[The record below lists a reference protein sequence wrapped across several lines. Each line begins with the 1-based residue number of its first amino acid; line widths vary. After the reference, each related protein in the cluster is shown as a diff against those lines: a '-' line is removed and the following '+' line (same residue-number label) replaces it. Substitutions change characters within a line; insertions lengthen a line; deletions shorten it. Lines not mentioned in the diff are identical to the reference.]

1 MTISVKFSTM
11 EIKPMFVSSESST
24 DSGSETCDSFA
35 IQPVVTVR
43 KSKDAKRPQMKY
55 DPAIPMTKEQTSAW
69 RREQRRKRN
78 RESAAA
84 CRKRQ
89 RDLISE
95 LEVEVDGWKAKF
107 DDALAKLRQLEGDE
121 SAQMNAQDI
130 EKMFPI
136 RCSSPSCEGM
146 ASSSSSQDDMT
157 LSPCMSFNLMQAQPN
172 HVVSPYDNRSGCVV
186 PPVTYSAETL
196 DLPVLEETL
205 IKTNKQAN
213 LNAQQHSFSRV
224 EKRQHLTEIITRPAN
239 ISRKPP
245 FMLMST
251 DSLRCFYSSALFGTI
266 TQDQA
271 IPPPKSLAR
280 VHGRILSPED
290 ALHDTQPLRS
300 HSCICP
306 SLVTSTDSPADVGQA
321 EEIVSESEESELG
334 EFLAD
339 AAQWL

>member
-1 MTISVKFSTM
+1 MIPVPSHFAEDIQGGEVRTDLKYNRHTKNKGEESFSLSEESKHHSCIAPTELYHYIGSLFLYSSQHLKVMTISVKFSTM

-224 EKRQHLTEIITRPAN
+224 EKRQHLTEIITRPAK
-239 ISRKPP
+239 SRLLPSSRRRRSNP
-245 FMLMST
+245 
-251 DSLRCFYSSALFGTI
+251 CFGYI
-266 TQDQA
+266 PTQ
-271 IPPPKSLAR
+271 
-280 VHGRILSPED
+280 
-290 ALHDTQPLRS
+290 
-300 HSCICP
+300 
-306 SLVTSTDSPADVGQA
+306 
-321 EEIVSESEESELG
+321 
-334 EFLAD
+334 
-339 AAQWL
+339 

>member
-1 MTISVKFSTM
+1 M

-224 EKRQHLTEIITRPAN
+224 EKRQHLTEIITRPAVK
-239 ISRKPP
+239 ITGAVPTPLTSIESACDELLDLVP
-245 FMLMST
+245 
-251 DSLRCFYSSALFGTI
+251 DS
-266 TQDQA
+266 
-271 IPPPKSLAR
+271 
-280 VHGRILSPED
+280 ILSVTEMKTMPFPEV
-290 ALHDTQPLRS
+290 
-300 HSCICP
+300 CP